1 MSMCLYFE
9 AYNCESLKVKL
20 LGLWHIFNDAC
31 SWQDVMEALTPQ
43 SFQQSQFCEL
53 LFVPTLG
60 FDSQS
65 IFLKHNFNAA
75 NIYMFMYEYI

>member
-1 MSMCLYFE
+1 
-9 AYNCESLKVKL
+9 
-20 LGLWHIFNDAC
+20 
-31 SWQDVMEALTPQ
+31 MEALTPQ